1 MTVRCTDRIY
11 CYIRLTYVD
20 AERQLADKTSGGYG
34 QDDGKI
40 TNPSAP
46 HGCAVVIR
54 ILYPLFPPFAVLL
67 SQRVYTAKPKTQRSY
82 NNIHYFI
89 HIYYIND
96 GPLQVC
102 RHC

>member
-54 ILYPLFPPFAVLL
+54 ILYPLFPPFVVLL
-67 SQRVYTAKPKTQRSY
+67 S
-82 NNIHYFI
+82 
-89 HIYYIND
+89 
-96 GPLQVC
+96 
-102 RHC
+102 